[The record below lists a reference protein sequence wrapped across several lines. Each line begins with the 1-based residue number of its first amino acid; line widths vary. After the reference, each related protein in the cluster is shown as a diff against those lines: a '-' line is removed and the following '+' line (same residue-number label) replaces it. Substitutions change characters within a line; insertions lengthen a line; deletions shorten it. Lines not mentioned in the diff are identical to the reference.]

1 MIKNLEILF
10 EKYNFDYIY
19 INPKNIDEIYFEFIP
34 EEILTDFKG
43 LENYLGTVK
52 LKNNLVQ
59 VFWDRKID
67 PDNVIFKYKNIQKQR
82 IAKLKNL
89 IG

>member
-19 INPKNIDEIYFEFIP
+19 INPKNIDDIYFEFIS

-43 LENYLGTVK
+43 SDNYLGTVK
-52 LKNNLVQ
+52 LKDNLIQ
-59 VFWDRKID
+59 VFWDKKIV
-67 PDNVIFKYKNIQKQR
+67 PDNVVFKYKNLSKER
-82 IAKLKNL
+82 NSKLKNL
-89 IG
+89 MG